1 MRFYKTIKFLTR
13 IVPYPD
19 IQGSQTFVEWKNRLL
34 FVLLVGL
41 VILGFIAYIPS
52 VILSVLE
59 GLWIVAIIDTLVYL
73 TVLYVAFS
81 RKLSSRN
88 KATVI
93 LITLYVLGMA
103 ILILMGQ
110 TGAGFNWLF
119 FFPLLSGFFYG
130 LRGVLISTIV
140 NIISL
145 ALLTLPVYFKTEGVG
160 MITDYNTAGWIVNS
174 INFIV
179 ITSLISL
186 ALTVIISNI
195 DKSLKKEKKMIRLLR
210 ENRKKLEEE
219 KIRAEESDRLKS
231 AFLANMSHEIRT
243 PMNAVLGFSDLIAG
257 EELTPEKFKK
267 YSSLIK
273 MSGEQLIRIIDD
285 IIDISRIE
293 MNQMMITI
301 QPLHIY
307 TGLNEMVEIHRNKI
321 SSLGKNIEIHLQVNP
336 DWKDLILHTDKV
348 RFKQIVN
355 NLIGNA
361 VKYTGS
367 GAITVGYTVKNSGS
381 NPVAEFFVKDT
392 GPGIPK
398 EAYNLIFERFSQA
411 DNVNFQEGAGLGL
424 SITKGLLDLLGG
436 KIWLHSK
443 PGKGSEFYFTLPFKE
458 KEAEPVSNKPKNGGK
473 KIGNF
478 SDKLIYIAEDDST
491 SFIYLA
497 EILSASAI
505 QIKRAQNGKELLQ
518 LVGEKV
524 PDLILLDI
532 RMPVMSG
539 LEALAEIKKSHPSL
553 PVIAQTAYAMADER
567 KKCLDS
573 GCDDYISKPVNKK
586 MLLEMIEPYLQN
598 S

>member
-1 MRFYKTIKFLTR
+1 MRFYKSIKLLTK
-13 IVPYPD
+13 IIPYPD
-19 IQGSQTFVEWKNRLL
+19 IKGSQTFVNWKNRLL
-34 FVLLVGL
+34 FVLLAGL
-41 VILGFIAYIPS
+41 VTLGFIAYIPS

-59 GLWIVAIIDTLVYL
+59 GLWGVVLVDTLVYL

-81 RKLSSRN
+81 RKLSSQN
-88 KATVI
+88 KVNVI

-103 ILILMGQ
+103 ILVLMGQ
-110 TGAGFNWLF
+110 AGAGFNWLF

-130 LRGVLISTIV
+130 MRGVLLSTTV

-145 ALLTLPVYFKTEGVG
+145 ALLTLPVYFKTQGVG
-160 MITDYNTAGWIVNS
+160 LISEYSTAGWIVNS
-174 INFIV
+174 VNFIV

-195 DKSLKKEKKMIRLLR
+195 DKSLKKEKKMIHLLR

-243 PMNAVLGFSDLIAG
+243 PMNAILGFSDLIAG
-257 EELTPEKFKK
+257 EELTPQKFRQ
-267 YSSLIK
+267 YNSLIR
-273 MSGEQLIRIIDD
+273 MSGEQLIRLIDD
-285 IIDISRIE
+285 IIDISKIE
-293 MNQMMITI
+293 MNQMSIDI
-301 QPLHIY
+301 QPMSINSE
-307 TGLNEMVEIHRNKI
+307 LNKIVEIHRNKV
-321 SSLGKNIEIHLQVNP
+321 SSLGKNIQIHLQVNP
-336 DWKDLILHTDKV
+336 ELKDIILHTDKV

-367 GAITVGYTVKNSGS
+367 GTITVGFTLKNTDN

-398 EAYNLIFERFSQA
+398 ESFDMIFERFSQA
-411 DNVNFQEGAGLGL
+411 DNVSFKEGAGLGL

-436 KIWLHSK
+436 KIWLKSE
-443 PGKGSEFYFTLPFKE
+443 PGKGSEFYFSLPYIEMKD
-458 KEAEPVSNKPKNGGK
+458 AQISDISNNGNGK
-473 KIGNF
+473 SHNF
-478 SDKLIYIAEDDST
+478 SDKLIYIAEDDSV
-491 SFIYLA
+491 SFYFLT
-497 EILSASAI
+497 EILSASAV

-518 LVGEKV
+518 LIGEKV
-524 PDLILLDI
+524 PDLVLLDI

-539 LEALAEIKKSHPSL
+539 LEALAELRKLHPTL
-553 PVIAQTAYAMADER
+553 PVIAQTAYAMSEER
-567 KKCLDS
+567 KRCLDS
-573 GCDDYISKPVNKK
+573 GCDDFISKPINKK
-586 MLLEMIEPYLQN
+586 ALLKMIGYYLQN